1 MRPRNLRN
9 RNKDPSVMCSTRL
22 PENILC
28 QQYSHDQGWLSCQ
41 LRHGYDMQEDT
52 GKYQKDQEE

>member
-1 MRPRNLRN
+1 MRPRNQWN
-9 RNKDPSVMCSTRL
+9 RNKDPSITRL
-22 PENILC
+22 PANILC